1 MVFTS
6 AIFLF
11 VFLLAVL
18 AAYHLLPLLFRQ
30 KLNNAPLISTLLLI
44 VASYGFYGWERYWYV
59 FLIAAST
66 IIDLNCAWWM
76 GRARHASRRLLFLW
90 ISIVS
95 NLGLL
100 GYFKYRDFAVDSVN
114 ALLHGCGLD
123 GFAGFSTQLVLPVG
137 ISFYTFQ
144 SMSYTIDVYRGSVQP
159 VGRRGVAGFVCY
171 VALFPQLVAG
181 PIVRFRDIADQ
192 LIKRTHSIEKFG
204 TGVFFFMMGFA
215 KKTLIA
221 NQVGV
226 LAESLGQTVAPSLL
240 DAWIGV
246 GAFTLQIY
254 FDFSGYSDMAIGL
267 GMMFGFVFPFNFN
280 APYRSHSITEF
291 WRRWHIS
298 LSTWLRDYLYIPLGG
313 SRGGRLLTYRNLL
326 ITMLLGGL
334 WHGAAWTFVLWGAWH
349 GGWLAIERLANP
361 RWRPDNWPRALGQA
375 WTLFIVMIGWVF
387 FDASSMEQAGD
398 VLSGLFGLNGD
409 SGAFSLRG
417 PTAATLPLIVG
428 ALGVFI
434 ALFARTTQQLAEHI
448 TTLKAV
454 GALLA
459 FILGVMAMMQSGF
472 NPFLY
477 YQF

>member
-11 VFLLAVL
+11 VFLLGVL
-18 AAYHLLPLLFRQ
+18 GAYHVLPLILRQ
-30 KLNNAPLISTLLLI
+30 KLDKAPLVSTLLLT

-76 GRARHASRRLLFLW
+76 SRVRTQSGRRLFLW
-90 ISIVS
+90 VSVAS

-100 GYFKYRDFAVDSVN
+100 GYFKYRDFAIDSLNTVLEGVGLE
-114 ALLHGCGLD
+114 ALSP
-123 GFAGFSTQLVLPVG
+123 FSVELVLPVG

-144 SMSYTIDVYRGSVQP
+144 SMSYTIDVYRRKIEP
-159 VGRRGVAGFVCY
+159 VGRRGVPGFVCY

-192 LIKRTHSIEKFG
+192 LVARTHSLQKFG
-204 TGVFFFMMGFA
+204 TGVFFFMLGFA

-221 NQVGV
+221 NQVGA
-226 LAESLGQTVAPSLL
+226 LAVSLNQTTGPGLA
-240 DAWIGV
+240 DAWVGV
-246 GAFTLQIY
+246 GAYTLQIY

-267 GMMFGFVFPFNFN
+267 GMMFGFIFPFNFN
-280 APYRSHSITEF
+280 APYRSRSITEF

-313 SRGGRLLTYRNLL
+313 SRVGRLLTYRNLL
-326 ITMLLGGL
+326 LTMLLGGL

-349 GGWLAIERLANP
+349 GVWLALERLLKP
-361 RWRPDNWPRALGQA
+361 TIRSERWPRAVAQT
-375 WTLFIVMIGWVF
+375 WTLLIVMIGWVF
-387 FDASSMEQAGD
+387 FNAKSMDQAGD
-398 VLSGLFGLNGD
+398 VLAGLFGLNGI
-409 SGAFSLRG
+409 GAFSLRG
-417 PTAATLPLIVG
+417 ATAATLPLIVMVIG
-428 ALGVFI
+428 ILI
-434 ALFARTTQQLAEHI
+434 ALLGRTTQEIAERI
-448 TTLKAV
+448 TGVKAV
-454 GALLA
+454 LA
-459 FILGVMAMMQSGF
+459 VVAFCIGVMAMMQSGF

>member
-6 AIFLF
+6 SVFLF
-11 VFLLAVL
+11 LFLTGVL
-18 AAYHLLPLLFRQ
+18 ATYYLLPLLLRQ
-30 KLNNAPLISTLLLI
+30 QIDRVPLASTILLT

-66 IIDLNCAWWM
+66 IIDLNAAAWM
-76 GRARHASRRLLFLW
+76 ARARSIGRRKLFLW
-90 ISIVS
+90 VSVVS

-100 GYFKYRDFAVDSVN
+100 GYFKYRNFAVDSVN
-114 ALLHGCGLD
+114 TALESWGMD
-123 GFAGFSTQLVLPVG
+123 GFDALSPELVLPVG

-144 SMSYTIDVYRGSVQP
+144 TMSYTIDVYRGRVKP
-159 VGRRGVAGFVCY
+159 VGRAGIPGFICY

-181 PIVRFRDIADQ
+181 PIVRFRDVAEQ
-192 LIKRTHSIEKFG
+192 LIHRTHSVEKFG
-204 TGVFFFMMGFA
+204 AGVFFFMVGFA

-226 LAESLGQTVAPSLL
+226 LSDSLAQTAGPGLI
-240 DAWIGV
+240 DAWCGV
-246 GAFTLQIY
+246 VAYTLQIY

-267 GMMFGFVFPFNFN
+267 GLMFGFEFPFNFN
-280 APYRSHSITEF
+280 APYKSRSITDF

-313 SRGGRLLTYRNLL
+313 NQKGAIFTYRNLL

-349 GGWLAIERLANP
+349 GGWLALERLMRNH
-361 RWRPDNWPRALGQA
+361 WRADAMPAALRQA
-375 WTLFIVMIGWVF
+375 WTMLIVMIGWVF
-387 FDASSMEQAGD
+387 FSAESMAQAND
-398 VLSGLFGLNGD
+398 VLSGLFAFNGLG
-409 SGAFSLRG
+409 SFTLRG
-417 PTAATLPLIVG
+417 PTAATLPLIVLCVG
-428 ALGVFI
+428 SCV
-434 ALFARTTQQLAEHI
+434 ALFARTTQDLARRM
-448 TTLKAV
+448 TLLRAV
-454 GALLA
+454 AALIAFCLGLLA
-459 FILGVMAMMQSGF
+459 MIQSGF